1 MAKNLSS
8 AGQRRGYQSAVKY
21 LDRWPFT
28 DSLKRGYAPPTGLL
42 PYADAAGGD
51 ATFTTSAGAATAGGG
66 TGLWTAQ
73 TPRLIES
80 TETLWT
86 SATTAYNVT
95 APATLT
101 EGDLLW
107 VQFVNADTGGSF
119 TTVPSGWTQH
129 VPVLNA
135 TGGNMITAYWHIVT
149 AGEEASP
156 PATFDFVWSS
166 SLAGNALL
174 AVFRFVDDTTPIDV
188 SYSSVTNG
196 TATKTVPAI
205 TTVTDG
211 AMVIGGAQLQ
221 SASSQ
226 TVNAPS
232 GWQEIENSSTQN
244 AGRGSVL
251 ALEGNQATAGSTG
264 TAAFTQTLALQGYAY
279 QVALRPAPVGGSG
292 DATFTTTAAVALAS
306 GGSSSFTGAAS
317 FTTSAGSA
325 LASGGSATFRGD
337 GRFTTSTA
345 ASTANG
351 GSSAFTGTATFG
363 TTAGAATAQGG
374 SSAFTGTATFSTTS
388 GAAVAQGGST
398 SFIGGAGGSGTFTT
412 AAGAALASGGSSTF
426 TGTATF
432 ATTAGAAVANGGG
445 STFTG
450 SAAFSTTAGA
460 AVANGGTGSFT
471 ASSPATFTTL
481 AGAAVAQ
488 GGSSS
493 FRGGAAFQTVAAAA
507 LASGGISTLTGGALF
522 ATAVAV
528 ATAAGGTSTFTGGAA
543 LDAEGGR
550 ATSGPAR
557 HGATSAPGR
566 APATTARL
574 VAAGASSAATAAP
587 RAGSGPTRPPA
598 TGG

>member
-1 MAKNLSS
+1 VAKNRSS

-51 ATFTTSAGAATAGGG
+51 AAFTTSAGAATAGGG

-119 TTVPSGWTQH
+119 TTVPTGWTQH
-129 VPVLNA
+129 VPVLHA

-244 AGRGSVL
+244 AGRGAVL

-264 TAAFTQTLALQGYAY
+264 TAAFTQTSALQGYAY
-279 QVALRPAPVGGSG
+279 QVALRPAPVGGGG

-317 FTTSAGSA
+317 FSTSA
-325 LASGGSATFRGD
+325 LFLPLFR
-337 GRFTTSTA
+337 
-345 ASTANG
+345 
-351 GSSAFTGTATFG
+351 
-363 TTAGAATAQGG
+363 
-374 SSAFTGTATFSTTS
+374 
-388 GAAVAQGGST
+388 
-398 SFIGGAGGSGTFTT
+398 
-412 AAGAALASGGSSTF
+412 
-426 TGTATF
+426 
-432 ATTAGAAVANGGG
+432 
-445 STFTG
+445 
-450 SAAFSTTAGA
+450 
-460 AVANGGTGSFT
+460 
-471 ASSPATFTTL
+471 
-481 AGAAVAQ
+481 
-488 GGSSS
+488 
-493 FRGGAAFQTVAAAA
+493 
-507 LASGGISTLTGGALF
+507 
-522 ATAVAV
+522 
-528 ATAAGGTSTFTGGAA
+528 
-543 LDAEGGR
+543 
-550 ATSGPAR
+550 
-557 HGATSAPGR
+557 H
-566 APATTARL
+566 
-574 VAAGASSAATAAP
+574 
-587 RAGSGPTRPPA
+587 
-598 TGG
+598 